1 MAEKVKCLNLF
12 YFRSVVRIEQYAF
25 AYTGLL
31 SGYSGLLTVTVPTS
45 VTFLGLV
52 FLTFLMISFNN

>member
-1 MAEKVKCLNLF
+1 MAVKFKCLNLF
-12 YFRSVVRIEQYAF
+12 YFRSVVRIDQYAF

-45 VTFLGLV
+45 VTFLGQV
-52 FLTFLMISFNN
+52 VVQ